1 MIEHAMTFD
10 RDKDGKLGADELRA
24 FVEDFVRMHPGPA
37 GRGGPG
43 GPGGPAAPA
52 VLLED
57 VADRSD
63 RAEVLADPV
72 RVAVARVGLLAQ
84 AVNAPSGHAAP
95 SSPLPNQESACRRIN
110 AKPNHGGT
118 GSCRWIA
125 PRSNDML
132 TKSSPHYGP
141 LRRNA
146 VGV

>member
-1 MIEHAMTFD
+1 MANWAPTNCGRLSKISSACIRVPPD
-10 RDKDGKLGADELRA
+10 AVGRA
-24 FVEDFVRMHPGPA
+24 A
-37 GRGGPG
+37 
-43 GPGGPAAPA
+43 PAAPA

-95 SSPLPNQESACRRIN
+95 SSPLPNQESAYRRIN

-125 PRSNDML
+125 PRSNDTL